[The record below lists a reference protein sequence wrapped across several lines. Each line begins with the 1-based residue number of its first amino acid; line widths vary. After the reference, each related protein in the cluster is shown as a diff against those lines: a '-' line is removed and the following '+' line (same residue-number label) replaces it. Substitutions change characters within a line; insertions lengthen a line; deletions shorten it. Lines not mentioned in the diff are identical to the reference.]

1 MTSMDAEEFRTADTT
16 ALSDALRGGATTTEH
31 LLRTFHELVE
41 TLDRSGP
48 RLGSVLAVRED
59 SRSLES
65 PGTDARGR
73 LCGIPVLLK
82 DNIDFL
88 DGPVSTA
95 GSFALIDSR
104 PKRNAPVVDRLIAAG
119 MVPSGSAN
127 MSEWANFRSS
137 RSVSGWSG
145 RGGLTVNPHAL
156 DRSAGGSSSGS
167 AVAVAAGIVP
177 LALGTETDGSI
188 LNPASY
194 NGIVG
199 LKPTVGLVD
208 GRGVIPI
215 SRSQDTVG
223 PMGRT
228 VLDVARLLSVLT
240 GGNYEHAATGQS
252 VAAMR
257 IGLLAT
263 VYWAQNP
270 AIAELT
276 ERATRALADSGAH
289 IVEDVEIPGCA
300 ELAESGIE
308 RTRLLADF
316 RADLASYLATRV
328 GSGPRSVADVIE
340 FNSRHAQREL
350 NYFGQDLLEASVE
363 TEGMSAA
370 EYQRVIDDCVR
381 CGRDEGIDA
390 ALRLAGVD
398 CLMAPV
404 YEPAPKIDLINGDPG
419 GWTGRRSV
427 SAVQAAA
434 VAGYPGVSVPVGSVG
449 GMPIGMVIFGT
460 AHAESSLLAVASC
473 LERVLDARV
482 TPGFRMPQAG

>member
-1 MTSMDAEEFRTADTT
+1 
-16 ALSDALRGGATTTEH
+16 
-31 LLRTFHELVE
+31 
-41 TLDRSGP
+41 
-48 RLGSVLAVRED
+48 
-59 SRSLES
+59 
-65 PGTDARGR
+65 
-73 LCGIPVLLK
+73 
-82 DNIDFL
+82 
-88 DGPVSTA
+88 
-95 GSFALIDSR
+95 
-104 PKRNAPVVDRLIAAG
+104 
-119 MVPSGSAN
+119 
-127 MSEWANFRSS
+127 
-137 RSVSGWSG
+137 
-145 RGGLTVNPHAL
+145 
-156 DRSAGGSSSGS
+156 
-167 AVAVAAGIVP
+167 VAVAAGIVP

-240 GGNYEHAATGQS
+240 GGDYEHAATGQS
-252 VAAMR
+252 IGGMR

-263 VYWAQNP
+263 VYWAQHP

-276 ERATRALADSGAH
+276 ERATRALADSGAF

-328 GSGPRSVADVIE
+328 GSGPRSVAEVIE

-370 EYQRVIDDCVR
+370 EYQRVVDDCVR

-419 GWTGRRSV
+419 GWTGRRRV

-449 GMPIGMVIFGT
+449 GMPIGAVIFGT
-460 AHAESSLLAVASC
+460 AHSESSLLAVASC